1 MLILGMILTFCV
13 VYQYQ
18 NQAKEVFAFAN
29 DGSQI
34 KEGFSIYHSPKL
46 GFEIAYPSDWV
57 VEESPMGDGIYINAP
72 ISTQG
77 KIDNSTKSLEEV
89 LEEVKGKI
97 EDIESGETESI
108 LCRYVLEIKP
118 QKILITSRQ

>member
-1 MLILGMILTFCV
+1 MNKVLSSYMLILGMILTFCV

-34 KEGFSIYHSPKL
+34 KEGFSVYHSPKL

-57 VEESPMGDGIYINAP
+57 VPA
-72 ISTQG
+72 TTFL
-77 KIDNSTKSLEEV
+77 K
-89 LEEVKGKI
+89 
-97 EDIESGETESI
+97 
-108 LCRYVLEIKP
+108 
-118 QKILITSRQ
+118 